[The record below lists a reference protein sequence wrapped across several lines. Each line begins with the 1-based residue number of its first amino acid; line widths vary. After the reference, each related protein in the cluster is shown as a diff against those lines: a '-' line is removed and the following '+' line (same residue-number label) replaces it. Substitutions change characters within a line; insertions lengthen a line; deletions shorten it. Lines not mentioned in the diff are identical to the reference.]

1 MARLEEVAPSLAVV
15 REAVAAKRPVALAT
29 LVELPEGLELAGL
42 GAKLCVRPGEPTL
55 GSLGNPSLDR
65 AVGQECLG
73 ALASGRSALRHFGP
87 EGEARRQE
95 VGVFI
100 QVLVPPPHMVIFGA
114 VDFTAALARVAGVLG
129 FSVTVCD
136 ARSVFATRARFPM
149 ADEVVVEWPD
159 RYLARVGP
167 ELGPRDAV
175 CILTHDPKFDVPA
188 LAAALATDVGYIG
201 AMGSR
206 RTHAKRMERLE
217 AEGADPS
224 QFHRIMGPIG
234 LDLGARSP
242 EETAISI
249 AAEIVALRNGVRI
262 PSLRDADGP
271 IHHGSGS
278 GAGAL
283 A

>member
-1 MARLEEVAPSLAVV
+1 MANLEEVAPTLAAL
-15 REAVAAKRPVALAT
+15 RDAVAAKEPVALAT
-29 LVELPEGLELAGL
+29 LVELPDGYDLLRL
-42 GAKLCVRPGEPTL
+42 GSKLCVRPGRPTL
-55 GSLGNPSLDR
+55 GSLGSSGLDR
-65 AVGQECLG
+65 AVEQECLG
-73 ALASGRSALRHFGP
+73 ALASGRSALRHFGL
-87 EGEARRQE
+87 EGEARRDE
-95 VGVFI
+95 VGVFV

-114 VDFTAALARVAGVLG
+114 VDFTAALARVAKVLG
-129 FSVTVCD
+129 YSVTICD

-159 RYLARVGP
+159 RYLDRIGP

-188 LAAALATDVGYIG
+188 LRAALATDVGYIG

-206 RTHAKRMERLE
+206 RTHAKRMERLL

-224 QFHRIMGPIG
+224 QFHRVMGPIG

-249 AAEIVALRNGVRI
+249 AAEIVALRNGVQV
-262 PSLRDADGP
+262 PSLRDAEGP
-271 IHHGSGS
+271 IHHGSEARS
-278 GAGAL
+278 SA
-283 A
+283 